1 MLKKFIILVI
11 LISSVLALTGLLME
25 LVFHIPT
32 ALYLTIYATFFG
44 IIPGGLALLVLTTG
58 RKD

>member
-25 LVFHIPT
+25 LVFHIST

-44 IIPGGLALLVLTTG
+44 IIPGGLALLVLTIG